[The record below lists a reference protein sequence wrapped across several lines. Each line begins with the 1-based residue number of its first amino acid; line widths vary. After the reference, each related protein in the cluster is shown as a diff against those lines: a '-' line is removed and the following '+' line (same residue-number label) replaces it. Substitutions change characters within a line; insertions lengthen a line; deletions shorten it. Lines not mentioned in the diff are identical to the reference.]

1 MRAGISERACKGLA
15 ELEVQKELVGKAE
28 LIKNADAS
36 LVNGFGI
43 NAAYDKLEASLRSLI
58 RG

>member
-36 LVNGFGI
+36 LVNSSGI
-43 NAAYDKLEASLRSLI
+43 KAAYDKLEASLRNI
-58 RG
+58 IEG

>member
-1 MRAGISERACKGLA
+1 VA

-28 LIKNADAS
+28 LIKNTGIS
-36 LVNGFGI
+36 LVNSSGI
-43 NAAYDKLEASLRSLI
+43 KAAYDKPEASLRSLI